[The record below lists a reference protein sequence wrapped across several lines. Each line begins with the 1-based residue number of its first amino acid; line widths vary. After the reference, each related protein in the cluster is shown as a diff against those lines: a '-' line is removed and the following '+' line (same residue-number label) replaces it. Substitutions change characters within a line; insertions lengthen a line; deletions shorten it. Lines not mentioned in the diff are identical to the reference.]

1 MKAVEM
7 INEANETLR
16 DIMSM
21 VDGLIGIIDIA
32 RKADVKATEIVH
44 RMIHTEGVYG
54 LLPEELKEAIR
65 DWASVS
71 IALDKEVERQR
82 QSAQQF
88 EDEIQEIVDEFH
100 VMSELEEE

>member
-1 MKAVEM
+1 MKITEE
-7 INEANETLR
+7 INEANQTLS

-21 VDGLIGIIDIA
+21 VDGLIGIIEIA

-44 RMIHTEGVYG
+44 AIIHTEGVYD
-54 LLPEELKEAIR
+54 LLPDDLKEAIR

-71 IALDKEVERQR
+71 IALDKEVEKQR
-82 QSAQQF
+82 HTAQQF
-88 EDEIQEIVDEFH
+88 QDEIEEVLDELH